1 MKKSFILMLSLGVLF
16 CIVSQLSAMTIDTQI
31 NGPDELKNQKDAINK
46 TVETRCLANGIDI
59 GKFNNLNI
67 HINKLGDVYSF
78 DAILDGTPPR
88 AFHKDMKSINDLTS
102 TIDEMIASLFTAQLS
117 SVPVIPVAP
126 VAKIKDT
133 RLNFKATSI
142 ILLNDNIYVS
152 GGNTIYLVNDGQATP
167 WWSYKGPG
175 PIFRM
180 WPYKDTVIAL
190 IRYNGGYNQ
199 DVFVTHQIKDGAVIN
214 TWTGVV
220 LPLGNGLAKADISMP
235 PDLTQEINRWSSTT
249 AIDGSPDLLP
259 ITMDPLASIRAD
271 IMPWSTGNEIITFSP
286 SNGKLLVYSKDLKNP
301 KQSSK
306 SWWEKTKGAFTL
318 SDVDKKALW
327 ASETQ
332 FSRLPLYLEQI
343 YLEKKSSTSEDNESR
358 EQEVDYFLPPRIIAD
373 TNYMLTIDNNQGL
386 WGILDKVTI
395 YKSCQI
401 RVYTWNVN
409 DFTETMPLRSTLGY
423 CVDIAVSG
431 DKILALI
438 VTDEETLL
446 RTVNLKDDVI

>member
-1 MKKSFILMLSLGVLF
+1 MKKLFVLMISLGVLF
-16 CIVSQLSAMTIDTQI
+16 CITSQLSAMTIDTQI
-31 NGPDELKNQKDAINK
+31 NGPDELKNQKDAINR
-46 TVETRCLANGIDI
+46 TVETRCLANGVDI
-59 GKFNNLNI
+59 GKFNNLGI
-67 HINKLGDVYSF
+67 HINKLGDAYSF
-78 DAILDGTPPR
+78 DAILDSTPPK

-102 TIDEMIASLFTAQLS
+102 TIDEMIASLFTVQPPS
-117 SVPVIPVAP
+117 AP
-126 VAKIKDT
+126 ITPIAKIKDT

-152 GGNTIYLVNDGQATP
+152 GDNTIYSINDGKATP

-180 WPYKDTVIAL
+180 WPYKDTIIAL

-199 DVFVTHQIKDGAVIN
+199 DVFVTHQIKDGAIIN

-220 LPLGNGLAKADISMP
+220 VPLGDGLAKADISMP
-235 PDLTQEINRWSSTT
+235 PDLTQEINRWSSTK
-249 AIDGSPDLLP
+249 AVEGNPDLLP
-259 ITMDPLASIRAD
+259 GSMDPLASIRAD
-271 IMPWSTGNEIITFSP
+271 IMPWSSGNEIITFSP
-286 SNGKLLVYSKDLKNP
+286 SNGKLLVYSKDMKNP

-306 SWWEKTKGAFTL
+306 SWWERTKGAFSL

-343 YLEKKSSTSEDNESR
+343 YIEKKSSTSEDAESR
-358 EQEVDYFLPPRIIAD
+358 EQEVDYFLPPRIIVNS
-373 TNYMLTIDNNQGL
+373 NYMITIDNNQGL
-386 WGILDKVTI
+386 WSTFDKVTF

-401 RVYTWNVN
+401 RLYTWDVN

-423 CVDIAVSG
+423 CVDIAVIG

-438 VTDEETLL
+438 VTDEGTLI
-446 RTVNLKDDVI
+446 RTVSLKDNVI

>member
-1 MKKSFILMLSLGVLF
+1 MKKLFVLMISLGTLF
-16 CIVSQLSAMTIDTQI
+16 FITSQLSAMNINTQI

-46 TVETRCLANGIDI
+46 TVETRCLANGVDM
-59 GKFNNLNI
+59 GKFNNLGI
-67 HINKLGDVYSF
+67 HINKLGDAYSF
-78 DAILDGTPPR
+78 DAILDSTPPK

-102 TIDEMIASLFTAQLS
+102 TIDEMISSLF
-117 SVPVIPVAP
+117 SVQPPSTSVAP
-126 VAKIKDT
+126 VDKIKDT
-133 RLNFKATSI
+133 KLNFKATSI
-142 ILLNDNIYVS
+142 ILFNNNIYVS
-152 GGNTIYLVNDGQATP
+152 GDNTIYSINDGKATP

-175 PIFRM
+175 PVLRM
-180 WPYKDTVIAL
+180 WPYKDTIIAL
-190 IRYNGGYNQ
+190 VKYNGGYNQ
-199 DVFVTHQIKDGAVIN
+199 DVFLTHQIKDGATIN

-235 PDLTQEINRWSSTT
+235 PDLTQEINRWSSTKS
-249 AIDGSPDLLP
+249 IDGNPDLMP

-271 IMPWSTGNEIITFSP
+271 IMPWSSGNEIITFSP
-286 SNGKLLVYSKDLKNP
+286 SNGKLLVYSKDMKNP

-318 SDVDKKALW
+318 SDADKKALW

-343 YLEKKSSTSEDNESR
+343 YIETKSSHSEDAETR

-373 TNYMLTIDNNQGL
+373 SNYMLTIDNNQGL
-386 WGILDKVTI
+386 WGMLDKVTI

-409 DFTETMPLRSTLGY
+409 DFTETMPLKSTLGY
-423 CVDIAVSG
+423 CVDIVVNG

-438 VTDEETLL
+438 VTDEGTLL
-446 RTVNLKDDVI
+446 RTVSLKDDVI

>member
-1 MKKSFILMLSLGVLF
+1 MKKLFVLMISLGALF
-16 CIVSQLSAMTIDTQI
+16 CITSQLSAMTINTQI

-46 TVETRCLANGIDI
+46 TVETRCLANGVDI
-59 GKFNNLNI
+59 GKFNNLGI
-67 HINKLGDVYSF
+67 HINKLGDAYSF
-78 DAILDGTPPR
+78 DAILDSTPPK

-102 TIDEMIASLFTAQLS
+102 TIDEMISSLFSIQPPSA
-117 SVPVIPVAP
+117 PVAP
-126 VAKIKDT
+126 IAKIKDT

-152 GGNTIYLVNDGQATP
+152 GDNTIYLINDGKATP

-180 WPYKDTVIAL
+180 WAYKDTIIAL
-190 IRYNGGYNQ
+190 VKYNGGYNQ
-199 DVFVTHQIKDGAVIN
+199 DVFLTHQIKDGAVIN

-220 LPLGNGLAKADISMP
+220 LPLGSGLAKADISMP
-235 PDLTQEINRWSSTT
+235 PDLTQEINRWSSTK
-249 AIDGSPDLLP
+249 AIDGNPDLLP
-259 ITMDPLASIRAD
+259 ASMDPLASIRAD
-271 IMPWSTGNEIITFSP
+271 IMPWSSGNEIITFSP
-286 SNGKLLVYSKDLKNP
+286 SNGKLLVYSKDMKNP

-343 YLEKKSSTSEDNESR
+343 YIEKKSSTSEDAETR
-358 EQEVDYFLPPRIIAD
+358 EQEVDYFLAPRIIVD
-373 TNYMLTIDNNQGL
+373 SNHMISIDNNQGL
-386 WGILDKVTI
+386 WGMLDKVTI

-409 DFTETMPLRSTLGY
+409 DFTETMPLKSTLGY
-423 CVDIAVSG
+423 CVDIAVNG

-438 VTDEETLL
+438 VTDEGTLL
-446 RTVNLKDDVI
+446 RTVSLKDDVI

>member
-1 MKKSFILMLSLGVLF
+1 MKKLFILIITVGAIF
-16 CIVSQLSAMTIDTQI
+16 CITSQLSAMTIDTQI
-31 NGPDELKNQKDAINK
+31 NGPDELKNQKEAINR
-46 TVETRCLANGIDI
+46 TVETRCLANGVDI
-59 GKFNNLNI
+59 GKFNNLGI

-78 DAILDGTPPR
+78 DAILDTTPPK

-102 TIDEMIASLFTAQLS
+102 TIDEMIASLF
-117 SVPVIPVAP
+117 SVQPPSAP
-126 VAKIKDT
+126 AAPAAKIKDT

-142 ILLNDNIYVS
+142 ILLNDSIYVS
-152 GGNTIYLVNDGQATP
+152 GGNTIYLVNDAQATP

-180 WPYKDTVIAL
+180 WPYKDTIIAL

-235 PDLTQEINRWSSTT
+235 PDLTQEINRWSSTK
-249 AIDGSPDLLP
+249 AVDGNPDLLP
-259 ITMDPLASIRAD
+259 ASMDPLASIRAD
-271 IMPWSTGNEIITFSP
+271 IMPWSSGNEIITFSP
-286 SNGKLLVYSKDLKNP
+286 TNGKLLVFSKDMKNP
-301 KQSSK
+301 KESSK
-306 SWWEKTKGAFTL
+306 SWWQKTKDAFSL

-327 ASETQ
+327 SSETQ

-343 YLEKKSSTSEDNESR
+343 YVERKTTKSEDVESR
-358 EQEVDYFLPPRIIAD
+358 EQEVDYFLPPRIIVD
-373 TNYMLTIDNNQGL
+373 SNHMISIDNNQGL
-386 WGILDKVTI
+386 WGMLDKVTI

-423 CVDIAVSG
+423 CVDIAVNG

-438 VTDEETLL
+438 ITDEETLL
-446 RTVNLKDDVI
+446 RTVSLKDNII